1 MVSVITFVYL
11 STYCLTIIQ
20 NMQTDNERY
29 KKMAS
34 LAQIGWWEVDLT
46 AGYYLCS
53 DYLSDLLGLDGDTIS
68 TLDFLN
74 LIREDYRKQIARSSG
89 QILLSIRTFMNKLS
103 LFIQNM
109 ARSGCI
115 PVWLFVRRYRC

>member
-1 MVSVITFVYL
+1 
-11 STYCLTIIQ
+11 
-20 NMQTDNERY
+20 
-29 KKMAS
+29 MAS

-68 TLDFLN
+68 TSDFLN
-74 LIREDYRKQIARSSG
+74 LIREDYRKQIAQEFRANSS
-89 QILLSIRTFMNKLS
+89 IHKDFMNNFS

-109 ARSGCI
+109 AMSGCY
-115 PVWLFVRRYRC
+115 PSGFS

>member
-1 MVSVITFVYL
+1 MVSVITFFVYL
-11 STYCLTIIQ
+11 STYYFTTIQ

-46 AGYYLCS
+46 AGCYLCS

-68 TLDFLN
+68 TSDFLN
-74 LIREDYRKQIARSSG
+74 LILEDYSKHIDNEFRENSS
-89 QILLSIRTFMNKLS
+89 IHNYF
-103 LFIQNM
+103 
-109 ARSGCI
+109 
-115 PVWLFVRRYRC
+115 